1 MWEVWPF
8 CFSLLKRS
16 VVFRQKKSVK
26 KMEVEEEHPL
36 LQRMRRAAEKLCNHH
51 GDDSD
56 DDAEK
61 LASILRSAREIFT
74 TAATIQTTT
83 EVNAKDCVRVRWSP
97 FSFLA
102 ASVFA
107 RARVFPR
114 SVVARGH

>member
-1 MWEVWPF
+1 
-8 CFSLLKRS
+8 
-16 VVFRQKKSVK
+16 
-26 KMEVEEEHPL
+26 MEVEEEHPL

-51 GDDSD
+51 HHHRGNDSDD

-61 LASILRSAREIFT
+61 LASTLRNAREIFT
-74 TAATIQTTT
+74 AVSTIQTTQTT

>member
-1 MWEVWPF
+1 
-8 CFSLLKRS
+8 
-16 VVFRQKKSVK
+16 
-26 KMEVEEEHPL
+26 MEVEEEHPL

-51 GDDSD
+51 HGDDSDD

-61 LASILRSAREIFT
+61 LASTLRSAREIFT
-74 TAATIQTTT
+74 TAATIQTT

>member
-1 MWEVWPF
+1 
-8 CFSLLKRS
+8 
-16 VVFRQKKSVK
+16 
-26 KMEVEEEHPL
+26 MEVEEEHPL
-36 LQRMRRAAEKLCNHH
+36 LQRMRHAAEKLCNHH
-51 GDDSD
+51 GDNSD

-61 LASILRSAREIFT
+61 LASTLRSAREIFT
-74 TAATIQTTT
+74 TAATIQTTTTTT